1 MFEWDFEIKF
11 QEVYI
16 LNYLNFC
23 IFQSPLGFSIDQTDN
38 ITELMNAWFPTGKF
52 RKVDTPF
59 MTDYTYEKNLMTA
72 LTLIV
77 NSLHKA
83 GI

>member
-1 MFEWDFEIKF
+1 
-11 QEVYI
+11 
-16 LNYLNFC
+16 
-23 IFQSPLGFSIDQTDN
+23 
-38 ITELMNAWFPTGKF
+38 MNAWFPTGKF

-77 NSLHKA
+77 NSLHKV